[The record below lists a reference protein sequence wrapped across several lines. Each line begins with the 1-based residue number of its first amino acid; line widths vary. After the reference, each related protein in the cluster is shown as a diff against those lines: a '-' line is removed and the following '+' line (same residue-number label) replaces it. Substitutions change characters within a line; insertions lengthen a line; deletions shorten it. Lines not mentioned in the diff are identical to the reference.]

1 MITVPRY
8 VETMANSGH
17 IKPLVNPNYPLL
29 KGIKVDV
36 YYNLHKKTF
45 SIRCNGKVI
54 AHRDKVTIKNPQ
66 YIVGEKGKQRVRREK
81 SKNVHAFVRGTLM
94 DNASVETWIDQH
106 ESMKVAFKVKYNPY
120 VHDTFVTVFDGEP
133 IHKSEWAVLS
143 KKTDL
148 PPEIWSY

>member
-1 MITVPRY
+1 MNTVPRY
-8 VETMANSGH
+8 VETMASSGH
-17 IKPLVNPNYPLL
+17 IKPLVNPDYPLL

-106 ESMKVAFKVKYNPY
+106 ESMKVAF
-120 VHDTFVTVFDGEP
+120 
-133 IHKSEWAVLS
+133 
-143 KKTDL
+143 
-148 PPEIWSY
+148 

>member
-17 IKPLVNPNYPLL
+17 IKPLVNPDYPLL
-29 KGIKVDV
+29 KGIRVDV

-45 SIRCNGKVI
+45 SIRCKGRVI
-54 AHRDKVTIKNPQ
+54 AHRDRVTIKNPE
-66 YIVGEKGKQRVRREK
+66 YIVGEKGRQRVLNER

-94 DNASVETWIDQH
+94 DNASLEHWID
-106 ESMKVAFKVKYNPY
+106 SFDMMNIAFKVKYNPY
-120 VHDTFVTVFDGEP
+120 VHDTFVTAFDGEP

>member
-8 VETMANSGH
+8 VEMMASSGH
-17 IKPLVNPNYPLL
+17 IKPLVNPDYPLL

-94 DNASVETWIDQH
+94 ANDN
-106 ESMKVAFKVKYNPY
+106 ESKDILSMPTDLAVYQITYNPY
-120 VHDTFVTVFDGEP
+120 LHDTFVRRVDDKP
-133 IHKSEWAVLS
+133 IYNSEWAVLC
-143 KKTDL
+143 KAENL
-148 PPEIWSY
+148 PPQIWSY

>member
-17 IKPLVNPNYPLL
+17 IKPLLNPYYPLL

-54 AHRDKVTIKNPQ
+54 AHRDKVSIKNPQ

-94 DNASVETWIDQH
+94 DNASLEHWID
-106 ESMKVAFKVKYNPY
+106 SFDMMNIAFKVKYNPY
-120 VHDTFVTVFDGEP
+120 VHDTFVTVFDGKP
-133 IHKSEWAVLS
+133 IHESEWAVLS
-143 KKTDL
+143 KKKDL

>member
-1 MITVPRY
+1 MNTVPRY
-8 VETMANSGH
+8 VEMMASSGH
-17 IKPLVNPNYPLL
+17 IKPLVNPDYPLL

-36 YYNLHKKTF
+36 YYNLHK
-45 SIRCNGKVI
+45 
-54 AHRDKVTIKNPQ
+54 
-66 YIVGEKGKQRVRREK
+66 RVRREK

-94 DNASVETWIDQH
+94 VNESLETWIDRH

-133 IHKSEWAVLS
+133 IYESQWAVLS

>member
-17 IKPLVNPNYPLL
+17 IKPLLNPYYPLL
-29 KGIKVDV
+29 KGIRVDV

-45 SIRCNGKVI
+45 SIRCKGRVI
-54 AHRDKVTIKNPQ
+54 AHRDRVTIKNPE
-66 YIVGEKGKQRVRREK
+66 YIVGEKGRQRVLNER

-94 DNASVETWIDQH
+94 DNASLEHWID
-106 ESMKVAFKVKYNPY
+106 SFDMMNIAFKVKYNPY

-133 IHKSEWAVLS
+133 IHESEWAVLS
-143 KKTDL
+143 KKKDL

>member
-1 MITVPRY
+1 MNTVPRY

-17 IKPLVNPNYPLL
+17 IKPLVNLDYPLL

-54 AHRDKVTIKNPQ
+54 AHRDKVAIKNPQ

-94 DNASVETWIDQH
+94 PNDS
-106 ESMKVAFKVKYNPY
+106 ESKDVFMYKVSYNPY
-120 VHDTFVTVFDGEP
+120 LHDTFVRVLDGSA
-133 IHKSEWAVLS
+133 IHNAEWAVLS
-143 KKTDL
+143 KTENL
-148 PPEIWSY
+148 PPIIWSY

>member
-8 VETMANSGH
+8 VETMASSGH
-17 IKPLVNPNYPLL
+17 IKPLVNPNHPLL

-54 AHRDKVTIKNPQ
+54 AHRDKVIIKNPQ

-94 DNASVETWIDQH
+94 DSDRDLGHYAY
-106 ESMKVAFKVKYNPY
+106 KVSYNPY
-120 VHDTFVTVFDGEP
+120 LHDTFVRVLDGSA
-133 IHKSEWAVLS
+133 IHDSKWAVLI
-143 KKTDL
+143 KTENL
-148 PPEIWSY
+148 PPVIWSY